1 MFGQQVNNLERRE
14 MFAVSLRK
22 KLKAEILA
30 EKRKKLQ
37 VLLQTGTPR
46 RIQTAGPLANSQL
59 E

>member
-37 VLLQTGTPR
+37 VLL
-46 RIQTAGPLANSQL
+46 
-59 E
+59 